1 MTVNS
6 PKRHNNYIKV
16 YIHNKKKPFKIK
28 EAETDSA
35 EKVNTQVYN
44 HNWRC
49 QHSLSNGEELSKNPK
64 YRITDHHN

>member
-1 MTVNS
+1 MFIT
-6 PKRHNNYIKV
+6 
-16 YIHNKKKPFKIK
+16 KKKTFKIK

-35 EKVNTQVYN
+35 ERVNTQVYN

-49 QHSLSNGEELSKNPK
+49 LSNGEELNKNPK